1 MRILHHTSPLE
12 GPDYQDH
19 DRSLVWI
26 EQANERL
33 VALERMYPAD
43 FDVPLHS
50 HGRTQLWFARKGIV
64 LVNTEGRRWMIPPGH
79 ALIIPAG
86 TRHSAAM
93 ISEVHMQSIYW
104 DLAVGSPAHPRVVQV
119 TPLAQNLIE
128 ELVAIDTKPASERR
142 LDLVTELL
150 LDELEQFLERPLGL
164 PFPNDP
170 GLALLCRRFLSA
182 PSAATSIDDW
192 AREMKI
198 SRRSFTRRFRA
209 ETGVSFTTWRQQACV
224 FASLPRLAEGE
235 SVTNVALDA
244 GYENIA
250 AFSTMFRRMLGRS
263 PSNYLEIPGR

>member
-1 MRILHHTSPLE
+1 MRILNHTTGAD
-12 GPDYQDH
+12 GPDCHDH

-26 EQANERL
+26 EQTNERL
-33 VALERMYPAD
+33 VALERIYPAG
-43 FDVPLHS
+43 FEVPRHS

-64 LVNTEGRRWMIPPGH
+64 LVNTAGRRWMIPPGH
-79 ALIIPAG
+79 ALVIPAG
-86 TRHSAAM
+86 AKHSASM

-104 DLAVGSPAHPRVVQV
+104 DLAEASPAQPRVVQV
-119 TPLAQNLIE
+119 TALAQSLIE
-128 ELVAIDTKPASERR
+128 ELVAVETKPVHSRR
-142 LDLVTELL
+142 LALVTDLL
-150 LDELEQFLERPLGL
+150 LDEMEQFPERPLGL
-164 PFPNDP
+164 PFPNHA
-170 GLALLCRRFLSA
+170 GLAALCRRFLSA

-192 AREMKI
+192 AKASKI

-209 ETGVSFTTWRQQACV
+209 ETGISFATWRQQACV

-263 PSNYLEIPGR
+263 PSNYLDIQAR